1 MLFLVSMDGVA
12 QPAVHAAPDCV
23 TDFFAV
29 GANALTVVGARRAAA
44 TRSMHN
50 HPMSEESVVQAFLAF
65 SRHTLVEQCWPRLR
79 GCVETLTDDQ
89 VWWRP
94 NEASNS
100 IGNLLLHL
108 SGNVRQWIVT
118 PFTGA
123 ADRRDRPG
131 EFDQR
136 NRIARAT
143 LLDDLGATIRD
154 ADRVLASLSGRELA
168 ATLNI
173 QGYTVTGLHAV
184 YHVVEHFSMHYGQ
197 VLYVA
202 KQLRGE
208 DLGFYRHLDKTGQA
222 E

>member
-1 MLFLVSMDGVA
+1 MSD
-12 QPAVHAAPDCV
+12 DTV
-23 TDFFAV
+23 T
-29 GANALTVVGARRAAA
+29 
-44 TRSMHN
+44 
-50 HPMSEESVVQAFLAF
+50 QAFLAC

-79 GCVETLTDDQ
+79 ATVDTLTDDH

-100 IGNLLLHL
+100 IGNILLHVN
-108 SGNVRQWIVT
+108 GNVRQWVVT

-123 ADRRDRPG
+123 ADHRDRPA
-131 EFDQR
+131 EFGQR
-136 NRIARAT
+136 NRIARSA

-154 ADRVLASLSGRELA
+154 ADRILASLTARDLT

-173 QGYTVTGLHAV
+173 QGYTVTGLDAV

-208 DLGFYRHLDKTGQA
+208 DLGFYRHLDRTGRAA
-222 E
+222 EE